1 MVQVDLIIV
10 ESEASSQQ
18 LRFTN
23 SGGFTSN
30 GPNHYARK
38 QDLNIVNGIVKFD
51 LTSVT
56 LASQINNFDIKLYD
70 SDGNDGVFLQFYQ
83 AVGNDG
89 KMWAY
94 YGSAQQSLIATWS
107 LDDIKTVEI
116 RFDCNNNRYTVL
128 IDDSVIG
135 SYPFQTDISTVYGF
149 IFEHTSISI
158 TPNEQSIDNVEITNI
173 KEVMDGVYDLEQ
185 SEPDE
190 SIYKF
195 VHGVDHDLNKVI
207 DVSWTTN
214 GSHEKLNDLID
225 TYCDFIEGTI
235 ADDSYAD
242 WSYIVKDKKI
252 SEIIHDIMNRELKL
266 FRISR
271 SKDAT
276 FIGTPLGGAA
286 DLTINNTNMGD
297 PRIDNISY
305 AITKVKLTGKWYESD
320 YLRAEWNSTEADT
333 PSQNILSDDCP
344 NIQSQADLQI
354 QANQIGDQ
362 TKNQVQRIT
371 TEVYESLFYEYGSV
385 VEVCYGIKGI
395 GTDNADG
402 TPLTYDKY
410 IISKCA
416 ENEYGEMVL
425 ELLSAFVFTSKKN
438 KEDNISTTNGE
449 RISSYADSISNGG
462 EGGSININD
471 VFKVGS
477 DGKADADLQMDTY
490 NIDFDSISI
499 ERKSYGLQIGNT
511 IWMKSGYDEDD
522 LNDANDAL
530 ATTGGIIVL
539 SEGICNISATITL
552 SNFVHLTAESRHNCI
567 LNNDGLGSNYVI
579 IGGGNCKISLIKFT
593 GLTATNRRCIQL
605 HAYSIIDDCYFY
617 TTMSD
622 DSTNTAIWVVMQSG
636 HSIAS
641 NNWFYG
647 GGWCIWFD
655 NRVEYLSAINN
666 WTVNSVNTVRM
677 DANNKYCNAIG
688 NRTYSGG
695 GYQIHLISGA
705 SRCAV
710 IGNTGY
716 GSAYGIRIDSGATE
730 NTISG
735 NTYGVSNA
743 GGATNEITGNN
754 S

>member
-1 MVQVDLIIV
+1 MVQFDLIIV

-477 DGKADADLQMDTY
+477 DGKVDADIDMDTY

-511 IWMKSGYDEDD
+511 IWMKSGYTQSDLEDALTAITATGGDVHLAEGVCDITSNISLPAYCNIWGNKNTILENSCGSGIYIMNMGNYSGIYGIRITD
-522 LNDANDAL
+522 LNDTNRLGIYVGSYCIIDHCWFYWTINDDASL
-530 ATTGGIIVL
+530 DYAIVLVGSHNRIVHCINNGGGIFCWV
-539 SEGICNISATITL
+539 G
-552 SNFVHLTAESRHNCI
+552 TAS
-567 LNNDGLGSNYVI
+567 SYNYI
-579 IGGGNCKISLIKFT
+579 AGNWCV
-593 GLTATNRRCIQL
+593 N
-605 HAYSIIDDCYFY
+605 AY
-617 TTMSD
+617 
-622 DSTNTAIWVVMQSG
+622 
-636 HSIAS
+636 H
-641 NNWFYG
+641 
-647 GGWCIWFD
+647 
-655 NRVEYLSAINN
+655 
-666 WTVNSVNTVRM
+666 TVRM
-677 DANNKYCNAIG
+677 NLNNKYNQVLGNQSYSAGSYAIYLKTTCG
-688 NRTYSGG
+688 DNS
-695 GYQIHLISGA
+695 I
-705 SRCAV
+705 

-716 GSAYGIRIDSGATE
+716 GSLATVRIDSGSTY
-730 NTISG
+730 NVVIG
-735 NTYGVSNA
+735 NTKDGVSNA
-743 GGATNEITGNN
+743 GAHNLVGYNP
-754 S
+754 